1 MERLGTNRAGAAVI
15 EIDGTSH
22 AVAVSRPEEAADL
35 KGNAVPATT

>member
-22 AVAVSRPEEAADL
+22 AVAVSRPDEAADL

>member
-1 MERLGTNRAGAAVI
+1 MERSGTNRAGAAVI

-22 AVAVSRPEEAADL
+22 AVAVSRPDEAADL